1 MNFVRCSKG
10 HFYDSDRHVS
20 CPKCNV
26 SGVVPTN
33 DVNYGGSTI
42 KQNPATD
49 GDEYKTVKLDFN
61 QAPAND
67 DEYKTVKLDF
77 GGQPTAPAAD
87 DEYKTVQFGFD
98 TTPASSPK
106 EEDDDNY
113 KTVSL
118 SSSIKNL
125 QDTYDEYT
133 PEKDAEVLRAA
144 GKEDVYAPV
153 NVETTS
159 AEPANDEL
167 TEINPEEDK
176 TEEKAE
182 KIYAALETAEA
193 EVWSEVSEEV
203 KENLEKGK
211 ELTKL
216 VGWLVDRISEESYEL
231 RMDMTINPVNEVV
244 IYVKA
249 EQENV
254 LSADTKAA
262 DAQLVL
268 SYDEAQKDYM
278 IKNNSASVSLNGRTL
293 DSESRLASYDRISIN
308 GKELV
313 FVPFYR

>member
-10 HFYDSDRHVS
+10 HFYDSDRHAS

-159 AEPANDEL
+159 AEPENDEL

-211 ELTKL
+211 ELLLKNYQ
-216 VGWLVDRISEESYEL
+216 GIEDEL
-231 RMDMTINPVNEVV
+231 NEF
-244 IYVKA
+244 I
-249 EQENV
+249 QENSKIRKGSEIFFEETKGVIGLLHQFEGPPGSEDGRVRIGTFPV
-254 LSADTKAA
+254 L
-262 DAQLVL
+262 QIL
-268 SYDEAQKDYM
+268 
-278 IKNNSASVSLNGRTL
+278 
-293 DSESRLASYDRISIN
+293 
-308 GKELV
+308 
-313 FVPFYR
+313 

>member
-10 HFYDSDRHVS
+10 HFYDSDRHTS

-26 SGVVPTN
+26 SGVV
-33 DVNYGGSTI
+33 
-42 KQNPATD
+42 
-49 GDEYKTVKLDFN
+49 
-61 QAPAND
+61 
-67 DEYKTVKLDF
+67 
-77 GGQPTAPAAD
+77 
-87 DEYKTVQFGFD
+87 
-98 TTPASSPK
+98 
-106 EEDDDNY
+106 
-113 KTVSL
+113 
-118 SSSIKNL
+118 
-125 QDTYDEYT
+125 
-133 PEKDAEVLRAA
+133 
-144 GKEDVYAPV
+144 
-153 NVETTS
+153 
-159 AEPANDEL
+159 PANDEL

-216 VGWLVDRISEESYEL
+216 VGWLVDRTSEESYEL

-293 DSESRLASYDRISIN
+293 DSDSRLASYDRISIN

>member
-10 HFYDSDRHVS
+10 HFYDSDRHAS

-77 GGQPTAPAAD
+77 GGQPAAPAAD

-159 AEPANDEL
+159 AEPANNEL

-216 VGWLVDRISEESYEL
+216 VGWMVDKTSEESYEL